1 MFFFTPS
8 LFLRP
13 KFQTKKMISNH
24 YERIVRW
31 KKICFF
37 VDWEEISCLICFTSR
52 LHRCNSM
59 EFGAQLLTHSH
70 ITSVPELTYSKTLLF
85 VIGIRYVTGRI

>member
-31 KKICFF
+31 KKVFF
-37 VDWEEISCLICFTSR
+37 LLIGKKF
-52 LHRCNSM
+52 L
-59 EFGAQLLTHSH
+59 A
-70 ITSVPELTYSKTLLF
+70 
-85 VIGIRYVTGRI
+85 